1 MAGIFSSLGNLFSGG
16 SREPTHYTT
25 NTATYAPGMQPA
37 GSSAGFLGDTSFGG
51 SSTPSFG
58 QSAFG
63 FTDKNGMKTNGWAG
77 AALGLGQGLMQ
88 GFQGM
93 QQYGMAKKAF
103 KEGQRQYN
111 QDYAAQK
118 KLTNANLEDR
128 QRARVAS
135 NSGAYQSVSEYMEK
149 HGIK

>member
-1 MAGIFSSLGNLFSGG
+1 MVDIADVLNTTYGGGMFGGQRGGIISGPGQNSSLIGSAISGSG
-16 SREPTHYTT
+16 SGFKPTFMQGLLGHTDT
-25 NTATYAPGMQPA
+25 NTGI
-37 GSSAGFLGDTSFGG
+37 
-51 SSTPSFG
+51 
-58 QSAFG
+58 
-63 FTDKNGMKTNGWAG
+63 KTNGWGG

-118 KLTNANLEDR
+118 QLTNANLEDR

-149 HGIK
+149 NGIK

>member
-37 GSSAGFLGDTSFGG
+37 GSTAGFLGSGSFGG
-51 SSTPSFG
+51 TSTPSFMQG
-58 QSAFG
+58 LTG
-63 FTDKNGMKTNGWAG
+63 YTDQNGLKTNGWGG

-88 GFQGM
+88 GYQGM

-111 QDYAAQK
+111 QNYAAQK
-118 KLTNANLEDR
+118 QLTNSNLEDR

>member
-1 MAGIFSSLGNLFSGG
+1 MALKDIGDTLDITYGGGMFGGQRGGIISGPGQNSSLIGSTIGGN
-16 SREPTHYTT
+16 
-25 NTATYAPGMQPA
+25 
-37 GSSAGFLGDTSFGG
+37 
-51 SSTPSFG
+51 STPTWG

-77 AALGLGQGLMQ
+77 AALGLGQGLLQ
-88 GFQGM
+88 GYQGM
-93 QQYGMAKKAF
+93 QQYGLAKKAF

-118 KLTNANLEDR
+118 QLTNANLEDR

-149 HGIK
+149 NGIK

>member
-1 MAGIFSSLGNLFSGG
+1 MAGIEDVLNSTYGGGMFGGRTGGVTSGSGQNSSLIGSTISGSG
-16 SREPTHYTT
+16 S
-25 NTATYAPGMQPA
+25 G
-37 GSSAGFLGDTSFGG
+37 
-51 SSTPSFG
+51 STPTFMQG
-58 QSAFG
+58 LLG
-63 FTDKNGMKTNGWAG
+63 HTDANGIKTNGWGG

-88 GFQGM
+88 GYQGM

-118 KLTNANLEDR
+118 GLTNANLEDR

-149 HGIK
+149 HGVK

>member
-1 MAGIFSSLGNLFSGG
+1 MAGIEDILKSTYGGGMFGGQTGGITSGLGQN
-16 SREPTHYTT
+16 
-25 NTATYAPGMQPA
+25 
-37 GSSAGFLGDTSFGG
+37 SSAIGSTISGNGFV
-51 SSTPSFG
+51 PSWG
-58 QSAFG
+58 QKAFG
-63 FTDKNGMKTNGWAG
+63 FTGQDGLKTNGWAG

-118 KLTNANLEDR
+118 QLTNANLEDR

-149 HGIK
+149 NGIK